1 MLRRTAQLYAHQN
14 ASHLIREELEYSVQL
29 EYYLNVTFCG
39 GEYFA
44 LGIFDDFF

>member
-14 ASHLIREELEYSVQL
+14 VSQELEELEYSVQL
-29 EYYLNVTFCG
+29 EYYLNLTFCE